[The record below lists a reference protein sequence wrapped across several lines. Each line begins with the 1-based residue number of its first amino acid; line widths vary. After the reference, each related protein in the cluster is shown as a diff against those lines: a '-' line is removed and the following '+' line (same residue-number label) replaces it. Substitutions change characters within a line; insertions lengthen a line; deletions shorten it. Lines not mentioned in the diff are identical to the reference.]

1 MLVENPAFWALIVGG
16 SFAVIALLV
25 QLVIASKTTTFLK
38 KVLYVISFA
47 GLGAGI
53 GYYGTYV
60 YYFIQ
65 WANSV
70 S

>member
-25 QLVIASKTTTFLK
+25 QLVIASQSSTFLE
-38 KVLYVISFA
+38 KVLYMILFG

-53 GYYGTYV
+53 GYLGTYV

-65 WANSV
+65 WGNSV